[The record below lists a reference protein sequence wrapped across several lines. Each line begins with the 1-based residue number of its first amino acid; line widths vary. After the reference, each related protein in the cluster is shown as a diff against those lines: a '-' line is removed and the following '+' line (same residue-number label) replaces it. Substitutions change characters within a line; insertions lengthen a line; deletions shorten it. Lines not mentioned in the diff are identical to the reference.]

1 MWKEMILEF
10 LVIPEFIVTILVTI
24 LEFLVIPEFLLTIL
38 VMIL

>member
-24 LEFLVIPEFLLTIL
+24 LEFLVIPEFLVTIL